1 MAKSLR
7 NTTMRVNIEVN
18 SKALDDANRRI
29 NASIHETDKL
39 ERSANQSGKA
49 IEQAGRKYAN
59 ASSSIRKNADS
70 LKENAD
76 RARSASREHSSLAS
90 SAKRSGDSFREQK
103 RSVDDSSKSLKDFA
117 STADLAKGALAT
129 IGIGAFT
136 KQMYDLGAAAIKV
149 GMEFDKQMSAV
160 QAVSGA
166 TLEQFRAMRDQAIEL
181 GASTTKSASEVAA
194 GQLELAKAGFTVK
207 QIMAAMPGVI
217 SASEASG
224 ESMARTAEVMT
235 AALNGFGLKASAAS
249 HVADVLAQAAN
260 DSSADI
266 NDLGYAFKYAAA
278 PAHALGM
285 KLEEVSAAIEIMSDA
300 GIKGETAGTT
310 LRGGLIQL
318 LKPSEET
325 SKMMQKLGITIE
337 DSKGNFVGLANLIQN
352 ISQSLEGQTRAQKL
366 ANLSAMVGTEAASGF
381 LTLMEAGPEKIRKYT
396 KSLQESDGA
405 SKKAA
410 DTMSDNLAGSVEQMK
425 GAFESAAISVSD
437 TLKPAVK
444 EGVEV
449 ITHLVEGFNNLSP
462 SAKSMVVWGS
472 IIVGGIIPVSF
483 ALYNVHKAIKS
494 VREVMSG
501 AKVFFSN
508 YRAEM
513 AKTGNEALVMASKIQ
528 KANATIAA
536 PQSISSIQ
544 PTSKTKSYSEL
555 MKEAQN
561 KKIRSAVT
569 DEAATKGGFFSKVG
583 NRVKEGMQ
591 FSGKASKAVPIV
603 GTAFAGLSLIG
614 MTKDTV
620 GQDLGG
626 FGGSL
631 AGGAAGAAIGSA
643 IAPGIGTAIGGMI
656 GAYAGSSFGEKF
668 GKAVQDNWP
677 TIMKGIKAA
686 APVNPIAG
694 MIVSIGNVKRLFEEP
709 LPSVIKFGKD
719 VSKSTTEAYNS
730 YKKLSDN
737 AIVQLNRLNWT
748 GTAVSKDTADSLI
761 KTYDRMADT
770 INKNFKT
777 KFEKSEKTLSN
788 FLKSSGFSQKEQNAI
803 LNSMKSNHQKQQD
816 EVRKAQDRIQKI
828 LEKASKEKRA
838 LTKEEQQE
846 INKLQNKMNT
856 FAVKSVSKSA
866 KEQRTILTMLQSE
879 SSEISAKQAADVV
892 KQSKKARDGAV
903 KEANKKYKEVVEA
916 ANQEYLDN
924 KSISKEQY
932 DAIIKKAQETR
943 DEAVKQAEDMHKKV
957 VEQAKKQAKE
967 HVDQVDWE
975 TGQVLSK
982 WDTFKIG
989 LAKVVNA
996 ISSGINKVLE
1006 FFGSEKRIPMWKPA
1020 GYSSASA
1027 KSVKSY
1033 AKGTNF
1039 HPGGPAVVGEE
1050 GVELAYVPYKG
1061 ATLVGQNGAE
1071 IVDLPPGTRVL
1082 THTQTKQML
1091 SGGLKGSMPGY
1102 ARGIGGS
1109 IKEAASTVV
1118 NKVKNNASSV
1128 IRTAGEIT
1136 DEILEFITNPASA
1149 VKKLFS
1155 KNTLQ
1160 IDIGGIGKS
1169 ALNYLKNSA
1178 IDYLKEK
1185 VGDFAGIGAVSGTG
1199 AAQARKWILAAM
1211 AITNTP
1217 ASYLNALMT
1226 IAKKESGFN
1235 PKAINLWDINAKRG
1249 TPSKGLF
1256 QTIDPTFNR
1265 YKMPGFNDI
1274 WNPVHNA
1281 VAAIRYMN
1289 ARYGSIANVPG
1300 LRNMA
1305 RGKGYVGYK
1314 NGGRKMNH
1322 DQVIVGEDGPE
1333 IVDLPFGSQIH
1344 NNRKTQELLKQKGNF
1359 TINFAPVINIKIEGN
1374 NSDTNESKI
1383 QRAVNDAMEKAFKD
1397 FISIIDSGVAY

>member
-7 NTTMRVNIEVN
+7 NTTMKVNIEVN

-129 IGIGAFT
+129 IGVGAFT

-260 DSSADI
+260 DSAADI

-508 YRAEM
+508 YRTEM

-536 PQSISSIQ
+536 SQSISSIQ

-591 FSGKASKAVPIV
+591 FSGKATKAVPIV
-603 GTAFAGLSLIG
+603 GTALAGLSLIG
-614 MTKDTV
+614 MSKDTV
-620 GQDLGG
+620 GESLGG

-643 IAPGIGTAIGGMI
+643 ILPGIGTAIGGMLGSI
-656 GAYAGSSFGEKF
+656 AGTKFGIEFGKTIQKKWPKIVQSLKKAFEDPLSATVKF
-668 GKAVQDNWP
+668 GK
-677 TIMKGIKAA
+677 G
-686 APVNPIAG
+686 
-694 MIVSIGNVKRLFEEP
+694 VSE
-709 LPSVIKFGKD
+709 
-719 VSKSTTEAYNS
+719 STAKAYNS
-730 YKKLSDN
+730 YKKLSDG
-737 AIVQLNRLNWT
+737 AIVMLNKMNWS
-748 GTAVSKDTADSLI
+748 GKAVSKDTADSLI

-838 LTKEEQQE
+838 LNEDEQKE
-846 INKLQNKMNT
+846 INKLQSKMNT
-856 FAVKSVSKSA
+856 FAVKSLSKSA
-866 KEQRTILTMLQSE
+866 KEQQTILTMLQNE
-879 SSEISAKQAADVV
+879 SSEISARQAADVV

-903 KEANKKYKEVVEA
+903 KEAEKKYKEVVAA
-916 ANQEYLDN
+916 ANQEYLEN
-924 KSISKEQY
+924 KSITEEQY
-932 DAIIKKAQETR
+932 KAIISKAKETR
-943 DEAVKQAEDMHKKV
+943 DGAVKEAEDMHKKV

-1027 KSVKSY
+1027 KSKVKSY

-1082 THTQTKQML
+1082 THAKTKQML

-1109 IKEAASTVV
+1109 IQEAASTVV
-1118 NKVKNNASSV
+1118 NKVKNTASGV

-1169 ALNYLKNSA
+1169 ALNYLKTNA

-1185 VGDFAGIGAVSGTG
+1185 VGDFAGIGAVSGAG

-1256 QTIDPTFNR
+1256 QTIDPTFNA
-1265 YKMPGFNDI
+1265 YKLPGFNDI

-1344 NNRKTQELLKQKGNF
+1344 NNRKTQELLKQKRNI
-1359 TINFAPVINIKIEGN
+1359 TINFNPVINIKIEGN
-1374 NSDTNESKI
+1374 SNDTNESKI

>member
-18 SKALDDANRRI
+18 SKALDEANRRI

-49 IEQAGRKYAN
+49 IEQAGRKYA
-59 ASSSIRKNADS
+59 SVSGSIKKNADS

-76 RARSASREHSSLAS
+76 HARVASREHNSLAS

-103 RSVDDSSKSLKDFA
+103 KSVDDSSQSLKDFA

-129 IGIGAFT
+129 IGVGAFT

-160 QAVSGA
+160 KTISASTA
-166 TLEQFRAMRDQAIEL
+166 EQFKAMRDQAIEL
-181 GASTTKSASEVAA
+181 GASTSKSASEVAA
-194 GQLELAKAGFTVK
+194 GQLELAKSGYDAQ
-207 QIMAAMPGVI
+207 QIMKAMPGII
-217 SASEASG
+217 SASTASG
-224 ESMARTAEVMT
+224 EDMARTTEVVT
-235 AALNGFGLKASAAS
+235 AALNGFQLEASAAN
-249 HVADVLAQAAN
+249 HVADVLAMTAN
-260 DSSADI
+260 KSKADI

-278 PAHALGM
+278 PAKTLGM
-285 KLEEVSAAIEIMSDA
+285 SLEETAAATAIMIDA
-300 GIKGETAGTT
+300 GLAGEQAGTS
-310 LRGGLIQL
+310 LRMALIRL
-318 LKPSEET
+318 ADAPEEA
-325 SKMMQKLGITIE
+325 SKKLQKLGVTITDANGNMLPFKDIIE
-337 DSKGNFVGLANLIQN
+337 QLRKSTEGMGNAAKMSA
-352 ISQSLEGQTRAQKL
+352 ISTIF
-366 ANLSAMVGTEAASGF
+366 GTEAATGM
-381 LTLMEAGPEKIRKYT
+381 LNVIDAGPEKFDRLT
-396 KSLQESDGA
+396 RAFENSDGA

-410 DTMSDNLAGSVEQMK
+410 ESMKDNLAGSVEQMK

-462 SAKSMVVWGS
+462 SARSMVVWGS

-508 YRAEM
+508 YRTEM

-536 PQSISSIQ
+536 SQSISSIQ

-603 GTAFAGLSLIG
+603 GTALAGVSLIG
-614 MTKDTV
+614 MSKDTV
-620 GQDLGG
+620 GESLGG

-643 IAPGIGTAIGGMI
+643 ILPGIGTAIGGMLGSI
-656 GAYAGSSFGEKF
+656 AGTKFGIEFGKTIQKNWSSITKIFDSFAANFEDPLSATVKF
-668 GKAVQDNWP
+668 GK
-677 TIMKGIKAA
+677 G
-686 APVNPIAG
+686 
-694 MIVSIGNVKRLFEEP
+694 VSE
-709 LPSVIKFGKD
+709 
-719 VSKSTTEAYNS
+719 STAKAYNS
-730 YKKLSDN
+730 YKKLSDG
-737 AIVQLNRLNWT
+737 AIVMLNKMNWS
-748 GTAVSKDTADSLI
+748 GKAVSKDTADSLI

-803 LNSMKSNHQKQQD
+803 LNNIKSNHQKQQD

-838 LTKEEQQE
+838 LNEDEQKE

-856 FAVKSVSKSA
+856 FAVKSLSKSA
-866 KEQRTILTMLQSE
+866 KEQQTILTMLQNE
-879 SSEISAKQAADVV
+879 SSEISARQAADVV

-903 KEANKKYKEVVEA
+903 KEAEKKYKEVVAA
-916 ANQEYLDN
+916 ANQEYLEN
-924 KSISKEQY
+924 KSITEEQY
-932 DAIIKKAQETR
+932 KEIISKAKETR
-943 DEAVKQAEDMHKKV
+943 DGAVKEAEDMHKKV

-1027 KSVKSY
+1027 KSKVKSY

-1082 THTQTKQML
+1082 PHAQTKQML

-1102 ARGIGGS
+1102 ASGIGGS

-1118 NKVKNNASSV
+1118 NKVKNTASSV

-1185 VGDFAGIGAVSGTG
+1185 VGDFAGIGAVSGAG

-1256 QTIDPTFNR
+1256 QTIDTTFHA
-1265 YKMPGFNDI
+1265 YKLPGLGDI